1 MIYLSIS
8 DTDGVSVATALSQL
22 RTLVSSSMTSTRGQ
36 LCVHL
41 KESMKQI
48 LINVHVNDRGILEET
63 YETWDVASI
72 ENKS

>member
-22 RTLVSSSMTSTRGQ
+22 RTLVSSSMTSCRGQ

-41 KESMKQI
+41 KEQQKQI
-48 LINVHVNDRGILEET
+48 VINVHVNERGILEET
-63 YETWDVASI
+63 YDTWQATQL